1 MRDSCPMTTR
11 STPIGLR
18 YYDLIDQLV
27 RTKFRDSTSRDN
39 LFSHI
44 KTDIKANT
52 FNQMRKRGGN
62 PSLATIDLVASDI
75 GLDLNY
81 FTDRNGAGQVDYRE
95 YLRHGERPGTVVPA
109 PIAEFLATPMGS
121 GCTED
126 QRRDLFEYER
136 RFGPMTTALAVQAAH
151 AALVATRSAQTQMTP
166 PGRSRPAAALVL
178 HEQRTRY
185 RKH

>member
-1 MRDSCPMTTR
+1 MTTR

-27 RTKFRDSTSRDN
+27 RTRFRDSTSRDN
-39 LFSHI
+39 LFSRV

-81 FTDRNGAGQVDYRE
+81 FTDRNGMGQVDYRE
-95 YLRHGERPGTVVPA
+95 YLRHGERPGSVVPA
-109 PIAEFLATPMGS
+109 PIAEFFATPMGS
-121 GCTED
+121 GCTAE
-126 QRRDLFEYER
+126 QRRDLLEYER
-136 RFGPMTTALAVQAAH
+136 RFGPMTTALVVQAVH
-151 AALVATRSAQTQMTP
+151 AALVTTRSAQTQLPP
-166 PGRSRPAAALVL
+166 PGRSRPTAPLVL
-178 HEQRTRY
+178 HEQGTRY
-185 RKH
+185 GKY